1 MENQLPLRDI
11 HLPEPNSWW
20 PPAPGWWLLLL
31 LLGLIVVVTFIW
43 WLVGKYRQR
52 AVLRA
57 AQRELKAIQHRYKKR
72 QDSQWLLGELSE
84 LVRRVMISHFHRE
97 DVSALVG
104 DVWLERLDQAL
115 GDGESTSEF
124 TQGIGTVLARGPY
137 QQQVEFDET
146 QLITLVKKLI
156 GKVLTPDWMTCRDVL
171 NSRAHG
177 CAGAIGRWR
186 RGK

>member
-31 LLGLIVVVTFIW
+31 ALIVGVALVW
-43 WLVGKYRQR
+43 WFVGKYRQR

-57 AQRELKAIQHRYKKR
+57 AQRELKAIQLSYKKE
-72 QDSQWLLGELSE
+72 QESQQLLGELSE

-97 DVSALVG
+97 DVSSLVG

-115 GDGESTSEF
+115 DNSEF
-124 TQGIGTVLARGPY
+124 SQGIGEVLARGPY

-146 QLITLVKKLI
+146 GLIALVKKLI
-156 GKVLTPDWMTCRDVL
+156 TKVLTPEW
-171 NSRAHG
+171 
-177 CAGAIGRWR
+177 IERWR
-186 RGK
+186 RTA